1 MEKGRDPFD
10 PELSSILKWRCSNER
25 MIDDD
30 FEFLFENFFFFFF
43 RKDRNDGRIVENW
56 YNEVWLVIESL
67 FVFFFYGFESFFFFF
82 FEEIGIICGEEL

>member
-30 FEFLFENFFFFFF
+30 FEFVFENFFFFFE
-43 RKDRNDGRIVENW
+43 K
-56 YNEVWLVIESL
+56 IEMME
-67 FVFFFYGFESFFFFF
+67 ES
-82 FEEIGIICGEEL
+82 